1 MVHCLTNN
9 SKKCKGLPRT
19 TLSTYAAEDFDYYF
33 TSAQSGPWKSAT
45 ATKQSCHKQLRP
57 ISAGQVQVI
66 FEKGMLLQNRAVG
79 FISQGRSKR
88 GKMLKTVQK
97 KDQQAI
103 IRNNGNIFYSIHKIR
118 TYRLHRIEATMSKN
132 N

>member
-1 MVHCLTNN
+1 MHCLTNS
-9 SKKCKGLPRT
+9 SKKYKGLPRT

-33 TSAQSGPWKSAT
+33 TSAHAVWTMESAT

-66 FEKGMLLQNRAVG
+66 FEKGVLPQNRAVG

-88 GKMLKTVQK
+88 GKMLKTAQK
-97 KDQQAI
+97 KDQQA

-118 TYRLHRIEATMSKN
+118 VYRLHRIEATMSKN